1 VPFVPPNVAGYP
13 KGLRLAGPHQLVHAF
28 DLLSVYPTAP
38 VIPAQ
43 LDDLLD
49 RYALVDVSA
58 RTRAVLAR
66 ESDHTRRLALVVAS
80 PEYAVV

>member
-1 VPFVPPNVAGYP
+1 
-13 KGLRLAGPHQLVHAF
+13 
-28 DLLSVYPTAP
+28 
-38 VIPAQ
+38 
-43 LDDLLD
+43 
-49 RYALVDVSA
+49 VSA